1 MFKWSRRSIWNTYF
15 IDFLSKFIGVLD
27 KQNYRE
33 VHLKRLALG
42 KFDCQLRL
50 IKIISTHVG
59 KIGTTSSW
67 WFEIC
72 NFQIFHC
79 PNSEISSLNWLFELS
94 KLKISFF
101 KCNSSSFNLA
111 FRFVIFKV
119 SFVRL
124 GVSNF
129 VVCDLQSKRLL
140 PVNVFFVQ
148 VFFFKSFFSFHEFFH
163 KLIFFLL
170 LKLMTKII

>member
-50 IKIISTHVG
+50 IKIISTHIG

-72 NFQIFHC
+72 NFLIFHC

-94 KLKISFF
+94 KTGHALGIRICGCSLFSKRELWASKSAGAHSTKSLKISGC
-101 KCNSSSFNLA
+101 KSWYSKDLWVPAPSAPALTHSLNKQ
-111 FRFVIFKV
+111 FRLVLV
-119 SFVRL
+119 
-124 GVSNF
+124 
-129 VVCDLQSKRLL
+129 
-140 PVNVFFVQ
+140 
-148 VFFFKSFFSFHEFFH
+148 
-163 KLIFFLL
+163 
-170 LKLMTKII
+170 